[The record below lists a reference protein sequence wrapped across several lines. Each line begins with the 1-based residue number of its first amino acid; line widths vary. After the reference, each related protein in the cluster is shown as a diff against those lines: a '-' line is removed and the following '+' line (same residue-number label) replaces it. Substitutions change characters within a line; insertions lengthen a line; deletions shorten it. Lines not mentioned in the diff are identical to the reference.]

1 MTGKITNFHQ
11 SNETQAES
19 PGSHTPE
26 PTVSKT
32 KTGSNIDTTNADL
45 HSRTAEYSKVTHEIT
60 ESLFVFCREN
70 FNIKPTGSSKKHQAQ
85 FFTKIFALSMRLDTT
100 PKVQK
105 LEFLENYIPFLL
117 LHYKEPISEDHFFS
131 CLHHLKKL
139 KTDPQFGDRI
149 KMLEDMIRSVLE
161 PQNKVTHEHVLK
173 SLADISALPVYQS
186 YNEIETAIGKDHMWR
201 LVLDGAAQH
210 DPEDP
215 HGGIIGYEMREPGS
229 VERLKNGYQFTLS
242 QPLFEP
248 VTTKLI
254 QDIHK
259 NVASLAVA
267 QNRAAGKWGSS
278 GVTCS
283 YTRVYTPADENGLKY
298 IPKGNFSHS
307 GAFENMI
314 DMHELLMPTTST
326 IELDG
331 AMTDPTLKFE
341 SSHGG
346 NPGENLQ
353 KLIDAYEAK
362 MASLPLNDR
371 YERLKTIVQFIHI
384 AEINHPFQDGN
395 CRTICT
401 CLLNRELIR
410 HGFAPTLLWDPN
422 YLDLLSTE
430 EIMLEALEGMK
441 DFATLAKTKI
451 YARAMTPEILAR
463 RQDQKM
469 NNVRETLIDP
479 TQHFLNKL
487 KIIQKLSPTEKKSI
501 TQIDIAFAPN
511 SDFTDENV
519 GMLMNTMPNLTDFT
533 ISSYR
538 LDTQKI
544 FIQNKTYPNMKKFS
558 YLNMSILPTDLTN
571 YMAKFPNLEALTL
584 SFVNFSPYMPEN
596 PRARI
601 PEVYGHLPLLKE
613 INLGSNNSHN
623 PNDKKRSFV
632 LHLKHHMDALVKSAP
647 NLERVILPKDFA
659 PEDFEAC
666 QKRYP
671 KVTFIVE
678 E

>member
-1 MTGKITNFHQ
+1 MTGKITDFHQ

-19 PGSHTPE
+19 PGSHTLE
-26 PTVSKT
+26 AAFGKT
-32 KTGSNIDTTNADL
+32 KTDSNIDTTNADL

-60 ESLFVFCREN
+60 ESLFAFCREN
-70 FNIKPTGSSKKHQAQ
+70 FNIKPTGSSKKHQTQ
-85 FFTKIFALSMRLDTT
+85 LFTKILSLPMRLDTT

-105 LEFLENYIPFLL
+105 LEFLENYIPFLF
-117 LHYKEPISEDHFFS
+117 LHYKEPVFEDHVFS

-139 KTDPQFGDRI
+139 KTDPQFSDRI
-149 KMLEDMIRSVLE
+149 KMLEDMIRSALE
-161 PQNKVTHEHVLK
+161 PQNKVTHDHVMK
-173 SLADISALPVYQS
+173 SLADSETLPVYQT
-186 YNEIETAIGKDHMWR
+186 YADIEAAIGKENMWR

-248 VTTKLI
+248 LTTKLI

-259 NVASLAVA
+259 NAASLAVA
-267 QNRAAGKWGSS
+267 QNQAAGEWGQS

-283 YTRVYTPADENGLKY
+283 YMRVYTPADENGLKY

-314 DMHELLMPTTST
+314 DTHELLIPSTSM
-326 IELDG
+326 IELNGSIDN
-331 AMTDPTLKFE
+331 PILKFE
-341 SSHGG
+341 SFHGSD
-346 NPGENLQ
+346 PGGNLQ
-353 KLIDAYEAK
+353 KLIDTYEAK
-362 MASLPLNDR
+362 MAFLPLSDR
-371 YERLKTIVQFIHI
+371 YERLKTIVQFTHI

-422 YLDLLSTE
+422 YIDLLSTE
-430 EIMLEALEGMK
+430 EIMLEVLEGMK
-441 DFATLAKTKI
+441 DFATLAKTKT
-451 YARAMTPEILAR
+451 YARTMTPEMLAK

-469 NNVRETLIDP
+469 KKVSETLMNPACI
-479 TQHFLNKL
+479 FKEKLN
-487 KIIQKLSPTEKKSI
+487 IVNNLSRDEKRGISE
-501 TQIDIAFAPN
+501 IDIAFAPN

-519 GMLMNTMPNLTDFT
+519 GMLMNTMPNLTNFT
-533 ISSYR
+533 TSGYR
-538 LDTQKI
+538 LDAQKL
-544 FIQNKTYPNMKKFS
+544 FIQNKTYSNMKNFS
-558 YLNMSILPTDLTN
+558 YMNSALIPADLTT
-571 YMAKFPNLEALTL
+571 YMAKFPNLETLTL

-601 PEVYGHLPLLKE
+601 PEIYGHLPFLKE
-613 INLGSNNSHN
+613 INLGSNNVHSS
-623 PNDKKRSFV
+623 NDKKRNFV

-647 NLERVILPKDFA
+647 NLERVILPKDFVS
-659 PEDFEAC
+659 EDFDAC

-671 KVTFIVE
+671 KIVFTIE